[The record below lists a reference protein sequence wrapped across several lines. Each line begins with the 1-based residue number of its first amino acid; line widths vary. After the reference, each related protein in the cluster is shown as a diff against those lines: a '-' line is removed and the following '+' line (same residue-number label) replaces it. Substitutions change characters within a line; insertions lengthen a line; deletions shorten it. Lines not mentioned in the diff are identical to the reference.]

1 MKVTIPFVWLV
12 LAVGLAEASS
22 VHAERDLGAHAR
34 LAARHRRSPI
44 EAPAFERRGNSSSNK
59 RCKPKASPSSSSAA
73 PAETQNKSPEPVQP
87 VQAAA
92 KPKTT
97 SSAAPAENTATTKA
111 SGGQKLLTV
120 SSSCGSSGA
129 TSDITSSSGPNGS
142 EDFLLC
148 GLHGGGWNPAH
159 VTVNDIV
166 YKDLNDVLNQKS
178 NPFSACAS
186 FVQFF
191 YQYGN
196 QYNLPPILIAAIAMQ
211 ESSCQ
216 RDQVGGAG
224 EQGLMQI
231 TKDKCE
237 GRSPDAC
244 RDPSFNIGKG
254 ASYLR
259 SLLDQ
264 HGGNVLTTL
273 GGYNGMEVG
282 ATAGALLKR
291 PACWQPNFD
300 YLQQTLNGYLQGHD
314 PQGSPRLGVYHN
326 YDKCQG

>member
-12 LAVGLAEASS
+12 LVVGIAEASS
-22 VHAERDLGAHAR
+22 IMLNATSVLTLVSPTVVHPSRHLLHVATLLPPTSVARTRLQLGA
-34 LAARHRRSPI
+34 
-44 EAPAFERRGNSSSNK
+44 E
-59 RCKPKASPSSSSAA
+59 
-73 PAETQNKSPEPVQP
+73 
-87 VQAAA
+87 

-97 SSAAPAENTATTKA
+97 TAAPTKNTATTKVT
-111 SGGQKLLTV
+111 GGQKLLTI
-120 SSSCGSSGA
+120 SSACGPSGA
-129 TSDITSSSGPNGS
+129 TSDITASSGPNGS
-142 EDFLLC
+142 EEFLLC

-159 VTVNDIV
+159 VTVDDLV
-166 YKDLNDVLNQKS
+166 YKDLGDVLKQNN
-178 NPFSACAS
+178 NPFSPC
-186 FVQFF
+186 
-191 YQYGN
+191 GN
-196 QYNLPPILIAAIAMQ
+196 TFSSSINMATSTT
-211 ESSCQ
+211 ESTCQ
-216 RDQVGGAG
+216 ANEVGGAG

-237 GRSPDAC
+237 GRSPEAC

-259 SLLDQ
+259 GLLDQ

-282 ATAGALLKR
+282 AKAGSLLSR

-300 YLQQTLNGYLQGHD
+300 YLQQTLNGYIQGRD
-314 PQGSPRLGVYHN
+314 PQNNPRLGVYHN

>member
-22 VHAERDLGAHAR
+22 VHAERDLRAHAR
-34 LAARHRRSPI
+34 LAAKHRSLLDPLV
-44 EAPAFERRGNSSSNK
+44 FERRGNSSNK
-59 RCKPKASPSSSSAA
+59 RCKAKGSATSSSAA
-73 PAETQNKSPEPVQP
+73 PAETNNKSPEPVQP

-92 KPKTT
+92 EKPKTT
-97 SSAAPAENTATTKA
+97 TSSAPAKNTATTKVT
-111 SGGQKLLTV
+111 GGQKLLTV
-120 SSSCGSSGA
+120 SSSCGPSGA
-129 TSDITSSSGPNGS
+129 TSDITASSGPNGS

-159 VTVNDIV
+159 VTVDDLV
-166 YKDLNDVLNQKS
+166 YKDLGEVLKENN
-178 NPFSACAS
+178 NPFSACGS

-196 QYNLPPILIAAIAMQ
+196 QYHVPPILLAAIAMQ
-211 ESSCQ
+211 ESTCQ
-216 RDQVGGAG
+216 PNEVGGAG

-237 GRSPDAC
+237 GRSPEAC

-300 YLQQTLNGYLQGHD
+300 YLQQTLNGYIQGRN
-314 PQGSPRLGVYHN
+314 PQNSPRLGVYHN